1 MEQFVNS
8 NIEKKKSYVIIFP
21 IVFIPFSISGND
33 LRALKCLDKNGNEK
47 ILNVDYHTGIRITK
61 KDKSRVTFYFDSL
74 ILKDSII
81 NGKKSHF
88 VGISIDPVKIKD
100 IEKIEIQK

>member
-1 MEQFVNS
+1 MEQFINA
-8 NIEKKKSYVIIFP
+8 NTEKKKSYVAVFP

-33 LRALKCLDKNGNEK
+33 LKELKCLDKNGKEK
-47 ILNVDYHTGIRITK
+47 IIPIDYHTGIRITK
-61 KDKSRVTFYFDSL
+61 KNKSKVTFYFDSL
-74 ILKDSII
+74 ILKDSVI

-100 IEKIEIQK
+100 IEKIEVQK